1 MNTIKVISWSPD
13 KQRAQIIYNGRTH
26 HVKRLNGNRFQVKFR
41 RGPGD
46 TDVQSGPI
54 IEING

>member
-1 MNTIKVISWSPD
+1 MNSIKVISWSPD

-26 HVKRLNGNRFQVKFR
+26 HAKRIGGNRFQLKFR
-41 RGPGD
+41 RGPED
-46 TDVQSGPI
+46 RDIYPGPI